1 MSNNKGY
8 LFDSKSLNDNV
19 SSEVNAGSNVKMI
32 PLIIFIIIIGIM
44 TIPMAVAIGIAI
56 GW

>member
-19 SSEVNAGSNVKMI
+19 PSEVNAGSNVKMI

-44 TIPMAVAIGIAI
+44 TIPMSVAIGIAI

>member
-32 PLIIFIIIIGIM
+32 PLIIFIIIIVIM
-44 TIPMAVAIGIAI
+44 TIPMSVAIGIAI
-56 GW
+56 G

>member
-44 TIPMAVAIGIAI
+44 TIPMSVAIGIAI

>member
-8 LFDSKSLNDNV
+8 LFDSKSLNDYV

-44 TIPMAVAIGIAI
+44 TIPMSVAIGIAI